1 MDNTTL
7 ATDVAALLH
16 REAIRRLKHF
26 NYCDCVDRM
35 VAGQTSASEQL
46 VSRFTDDIVADF
58 SGFPVARGKTEVV
71 DFYTRIVP
79 SILSWCQ
86 HRVMNEVI
94 DVDGDTATAT
104 WYVDVPSKFKTGNI
118 TGVQGSGMIAGR
130 YQEHYVYRNGQWMWT
145 KIVALLDVFNDMD
158 SHWRDANY
166 VFANR

>member
-1 MDNTTL
+1 MNNENLT
-7 ATDVAALLH
+7 AEVVELLQ

-35 VAGQTSASEQL
+35 VAGEPSAADQL
-46 VSRFTDDIVADF
+46 VERFTDDIVADF
-58 SGFPVARGKTEVV
+58 TGFPVAEGKADVV
-71 DFYTRIVP
+71 DFYTRVVP

-94 DVDGDTATAT
+94 DINGDTATAT
-104 WYVDVPSKFKTGNI
+104 WYVDVPSMFKAGNV
-118 TGVQGSGMIAGR
+118 TGVEGSGFIAGR
-130 YQEHYVYRNGQWMWT
+130 YQEHYVYQDGQWKWT

-158 SHWRDANY
+158 SHWRNASY